1 MPTRISTPRARSA
14 SRSPPAQDSTTASAV
29 RPASA
34 SCSAAAYEP
43 PGSGE
48 VRRLPPPPAPR
59 PTVAPSRVTANA
71 RVLLAP
77 ASRPTT
83 RPLIR
88 AGYPSRCVK
97 RAGGDRSR
105 GPGATRQRVRQAR
118 RTVCAEDRERERLA
132 HRRRDAEL
140 VHRPYRDRRD
150 RLCERVHDRE
160 VRGTAAGHGELAPAD
175 AGRRLARQ
183 RVGDHAR
190 RERDRGGQRVVLSAA
205 LLAHVLEQRAR
216 ERRAELLAARALG
229 RAPREVRVAE
239 RGRER
244 VRPRLPAPRTRTVL
258 VEAL

>member
-1 MPTRISTPRARSA
+1 MPTRISTPRARSV
-14 SRSPPAQDSTTASAV
+14 SRSPPAQDSTTASGV

-83 RPLIR
+83 MSLTR

-97 RAGGDRSR
+97 CAGGDRAR
-105 GPGATRQRVRQAR
+105 GPGASRQRVGEPR
-118 RTVCAEDRERERLA
+118 RAIRAEDRERERLA
-132 HRRRDAEL
+132 DRRRDAEL
-140 VHRPYRDRRD
+140 IHGPYRDRRD
-150 RLCERVHDRE
+150 GLCERVHDRE
-160 VRGTAAGHGELAPAD
+160 VRGAAAGHGELAPAD

-183 RVGDHAR
+183 RVGDHPR

-205 LLAHVLEQRAR
+205 LFAHILEQRAC
-216 ERRAELLAARALG
+216 EWGAELL
-229 RAPREVRVAE
+229 
-239 RGRER
+239 
-244 VRPRLPAPRTRTVL
+244 
-258 VEAL
+258 

>member
-77 ASRPTT
+77 ASSPTT
-83 RPLIR
+83 TPLTC
-88 AGYPSRCVK
+88 AGYLSGRVK
-97 RAGGDRSR
+97 CAGGDGAG

-118 RTVCAEDRERERLA
+118 RAVRAEDRARSRLA
-132 HRRRDAEL
+132 QRRRDAEL
-140 VHRPYRDRRD
+140 IHRPYRDRRD
-150 RLCERVHDRE
+150 GLCERLHDRE
-160 VRGTAAGHGELAPAD
+160 VRGAAAGHGELAPAD
-175 AGRRLARQ
+175 AGRGLARQ
-183 RVGDHAR
+183 RVGDHSR
-190 RERDRGGQRVVLSAA
+190 RERDRGGQRVVLSA
-205 LLAHVLEQRAR
+205 
-216 ERRAELLAARALG
+216 
-229 RAPREVRVAE
+229 
-239 RGRER
+239 
-244 VRPRLPAPRTRTVL
+244 
-258 VEAL
+258 